1 MAATTVATETSVDE
15 QLQIDLVLSELSG
28 SYGSIL
34 LGTFGGLLLFGL
46 SVHQM
51 YRYLRSFSKDATYIR
66 SLVISVMVFE
76 TLHLIATMHTCYFY
90 LIQNYFT
97 PLALEDGVW
106 SLDSLPLLSGILIII
121 SQIFFVRR
129 ASLIG
134 PRERVVAIIVAICL
148 AGEFG
153 FTIAAVIRAFIPPAK
168 RAVRLLSTAGLGMA
182 SAADLALSLVLF
194 FSILGGRRGRARPE
208 SETLADRL
216 QLYIINT
223 GLATTVCNI
232 LAFFTALTLGIDSLV
247 WVSFNIITTRLYANS
262 LLAVLNS
269 RELRGMEFFVSAN
282 HSITLTG
289 PQFED
294 PANLWNA
301 PKARSA
307 GSFSEKF
314 DLIVT
319 PEKAAW
325 RHV

>member
-1 MAATTVATETSVDE
+1 MPALLANPSTSTADQEAA
-15 QLQIDLVLSELSG
+15 LVLSELPG

-34 LGTFGGLLLFGL
+34 LGTFGGLLLYGL
-46 SVHQM
+46 SVHQT
-51 YRYLRSFSKDATYIR
+51 YRYMRSFSKDAVYIR
-66 SLVISVMVFE
+66 WLVISVMILE

-90 LIQNYFT
+90 LVQNYFA
-97 PLALEDGVW
+97 PLVLLNGVW

-134 PRERVVAIIVAICL
+134 SRERIVAVVVAICL

-182 SAADLALSLVLF
+182 SAADLALTLILF
-194 FSILGGRRGRARPE
+194 IAIWRNRKGGARPQSE
-208 SETLADRL
+208 SAADAV
-216 QLYIINT
+216 QLYVINT
-223 GLATTVCNI
+223 GAATSLFNV
-232 LAFFTALTLGIDSLV
+232 LAFITALTLSIDSLV
-247 WVSFNIITTRLYANS
+247 WVSLNIITTRLYANS

-269 RELRGMEFFVSAN
+269 RELRGMEFFVSEGQ
-282 HSITLTG
+282 SVTLVG

-301 PKARSA
+301 PKARSSSQSSA
-307 GSFSEKF
+307 FDFQVTLEKQ
-314 DLIVT
+314 T
-319 PEKAAW
+319 
-325 RHV
+325 